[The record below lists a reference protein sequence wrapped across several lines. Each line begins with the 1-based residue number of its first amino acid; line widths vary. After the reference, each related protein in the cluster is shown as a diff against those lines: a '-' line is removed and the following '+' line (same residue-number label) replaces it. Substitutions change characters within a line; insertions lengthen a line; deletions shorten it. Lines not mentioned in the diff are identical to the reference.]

1 MEANVAPSPAALL
14 LPPAL
19 LSPPD
24 GSWRHVCGSAAS
36 SHVNRRV
43 SPPAACQNPLNLSLL
58 GFTSAAC
65 KVLAKVLRERE
76 KEKPQAD
83 GGRRGEAR
91 SWCSVG
97 VSGGSTA
104 SLKPLQPPPVGLWRI
119 TAAELCRRAEKAR
132 LRSSPAGSQRPLG
145 AKTPKSCS

>member
-1 MEANVAPSPAALL
+1 MKSRLVEAYTLLRFLQLCFSLL
-14 LPPAL
+14 LP
-19 LSPPD
+19 SPD

-58 GFTSAAC
+58 GFTPAAC

-83 GGRRGEAR
+83 GGRRGKACSWR
-91 SWCSVG
+91 SACWFLEDYS
-97 VSGGSTA
+97 SRT
-104 SLKPLQPPPVGLWRI
+104 
-119 TAAELCRRAEKAR
+119 LCRRAEKPR
-132 LRSSPAGSQRPLG
+132 LRASPAGPQRPRG
-145 AKTPKSCS
+145 AKTPKCCS